1 MEHAEGNRYARKPQQ
16 KSEPGKK
23 RGKANR
29 QLVWLTR
36 VLVVP
41 GLLFLSLVVGLMIGY
56 SVLGDRP
63 VSEVFDLRTYKHMFD
78 LIFQGT

>member
-1 MEHAEGNRYARKPQQ
+1 MEQAEGNRHVRKQPQKKEPDKARSRVNPL
-16 KSEPGKK
+16 S
-23 RGKANR
+23 
-29 QLVWLTR
+29 LLTK

-41 GLLFLSLVVGLMIGY
+41 GLLFLSLLVGLIIGY
-56 SVLGDRP
+56 AVLGDRP